1 MNKKL
6 TKIKNYMYYDK
17 KMMRRMFV
25 DMFNFLK
32 QRFDFKCN
40 FFTFVCGIWSLVIC
54 PLILYAPKD
63 VFVEDGWIENLQL
76 LFLVCT
82 LIISYTA
89 TTDKKFFMFVGLLVI
104 LMLMRE
110 TNLGRYYFCEKYLS
124 SDVACKWKNLKYGYF
139 AEILRWGFGL
149 YTIYFAWI
157 NRLYLN
163 FINYVK
169 STQIFF
175 WDILFVFLGALGGS
189 MAELHFIDNEIMEEA
204 SELLFY
210 LAFTNCVWR
219 YSRLKI

>member
-76 LFLVCT
+76 LFLCQ
-82 LIISYTA
+82 
-89 TTDKKFFMFVGLLVI
+89 K
-104 LMLMRE
+104 
-110 TNLGRYYFCEKYLS
+110 
-124 SDVACKWKNLKYGYF
+124 
-139 AEILRWGFGL
+139 L
-149 YTIYFAWI
+149 Y
-157 NRLYLN
+157 
-163 FINYVK
+163 
-169 STQIFF
+169 
-175 WDILFVFLGALGGS
+175 
-189 MAELHFIDNEIMEEA
+189 H
-204 SELLFY
+204 
-210 LAFTNCVWR
+210 
-219 YSRLKI
+219 